1 MYESDLKHAEELVN
15 IVKFFQNNVKYLDD
29 KGAYISTISVGTDI
43 LGLGNEYKYESHD
56 YDLEFKYFVWDS
68 GTFYY
73 IEEGGKY
80 FEFTEEEVL
89 FLNSEDA
96 YFQYSTIYP
105 NGALRALVVFNA
117 FLKENFNNS
126 IFIDLDYV
134 YELNQ
139 VIYMESRK
147 NELRKCNQES
157 K

>member
-1 MYESDLKHAEELVN
+1 MSYESDLKHAEELVN

-56 YDLEFKYFVWDS
+56 YDLEFKYFEWNS
-68 GTFYY
+68 GTFYSIDESGEY
-73 IEEGGKY
+73 L
-80 FEFTEEEVL
+80 EFSEEEVL
-89 FLNSEDA
+89 FLNSEYA

-105 NGALRALVVFNA
+105 SSALRALVVFNA

-126 IFIDLDYV
+126 IFIDLNYV

-147 NELRKCNQES
+147 K
-157 K
+157 

>member
-56 YDLEFKYFVWDS
+56 YDLEFKYFEWNS
-68 GTFYY
+68 GTFYSIDESGGY
-73 IEEGGKY
+73 I
-80 FEFTEEEVL
+80 EFTEEEVL
-89 FLNSEDA
+89 FLNSEYA

-105 NGALRALVVFNA
+105 SSALRALVVFNA

-126 IFIDLDYV
+126 IFIDLNYV

-147 NELRKCNQES
+147 K
-157 K
+157 

>member
-56 YDLEFKYFVWDS
+56 YDLEFKYFEWNP
-68 GTFYY
+68 GTFYS
-73 IEEGGKY
+73 IDESGEY

-89 FLNSEDA
+89 FLNSEYA

-105 NGALRALVVFNA
+105 SSALRALVVFNA

-126 IFIDLDYV
+126 IFIDLNYV

-147 NELRKCNQES
+147 NEL
-157 K
+157 